1 MEQGIET
8 EIGSIHAPWIQK
20 KNHGAGDRVNIDKI
34 KGRLVVINN
43 AIQTNF
49 SNLDM
54 LNYDLTVVERF
65 KEFLDERFSKY
76 TELVNAK
83 KAILEETQRSSTEDA
98 NSSISLT
105 NLHQIYLEN
114 NKTIQNIERNLKML
128 GDDKQK
134 LKEEAYYLKDTI
146 KQYIIEEDS
155 IKKSIDNIRA
165 QETIAL
171 LEQNAELKK
180 KSEKNIKQMQEKINT
195 IDAPKKKFKIPQEKI
210 IIQKEN
216 TIVMILLGLL
226 IILLLIKYFF

>member
-8 EIGSIHAPWIQK
+8 EIGSIHAPGIQK